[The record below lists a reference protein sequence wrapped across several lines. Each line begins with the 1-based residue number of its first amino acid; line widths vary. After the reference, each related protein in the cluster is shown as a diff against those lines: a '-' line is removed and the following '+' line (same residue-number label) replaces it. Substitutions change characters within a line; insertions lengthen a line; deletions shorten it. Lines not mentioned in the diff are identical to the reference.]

1 MKITKVLIA
10 NRGEIALRIIRTA
23 RSMGYSIVAVYS
35 EQDRDSAHVRESDER
50 VFLPGETLLETY
62 LNIPAI
68 INAAKDT
75 RADAIH
81 PGYGFLSENPLF
93 AQACEREG
101 IVFIGPSSDSI
112 KSMGQKISA
121 REIAVKNNVPVT
133 PGITGS
139 PDELLNNHI
148 NIGFPLL
155 VKAAAGGGGK
165 GMRIVYSEN
174 ELAAAITSTSSEAKN
189 YFGDDTVYIEK
200 FFENP
205 RHIEVQILGDKHG
218 NIIHLF
224 ERECSVQ
231 RRHQKIIEEAPSPT
245 INAEIRSMMC
255 DAAVKLASSIDYYN
269 AGTIEFLVDKDLNFY
284 FLEMNTRIQVE
295 HPVTE
300 ILTGVDIVREQFLI
314 AEGSKLSYKQSDLSI
329 SGHAVELRVYAE
341 DPLNNFM
348 PSPGTILQY
357 GYPDSNNLRGI
368 DWESDLN
375 EENKAEPYIAQWKF
389 GVRVDDAGQQNVVQV
404 YSNFDPMISKVIA
417 HGKDRQES
425 IGKLLNFLTN
435 YVVLGIQTNL
445 SFLNLLLQYPEFTAN
460 QVHTR
465 YIDNHLAEL
474 NSELLKSKDRLDY
487 EVPMTAALIFSL
499 NQRKYI
505 NSQDRYRPSN
515 KIDDLSG
522 KGSHTAGSRI
532 FFDTIEHN
540 HAPNEIRYNI
550 WDEIGYWRILNKLDV
565 IINEQLIEIILEEN
579 NPDHFTF
586 TINGIKKN
594 AALSYNNQG
603 GYHLRLN
610 ENLYTIYMV
619 NTPENTILVKYREHE
634 FIFKRPDMAP
644 SDEFCFA
651 GVIAHKADTGDMVS
665 PMPGRVLTI
674 QVSEGDA
681 VKKGELLMVIEAM
694 KMENNMLAPYDGH
707 IDKIMVK
714 KGDNVD
720 NSSPLIHLVKTSE
733 DLKSE

>member
-81 PGYGFLSENPLF
+81 PGYGFLSENPMF
-93 AQACEREG
+93 AEACEREG
-101 IVFIGPSSDSI
+101 IVFVGPSSDSI
-112 KSMGQKISA
+112 KSMGQKIAA
-121 REIAVKNNVPVT
+121 REIAVKNNIPVT

-139 PDELLNNHI
+139 PDNLLNNHI

-165 GMRIVYSEN
+165 GMRIVYSES

-255 DAAVKLASSIDYYN
+255 AAAVKLASSIDYYN

-300 ILTGVDIVREQFLI
+300 MITGVDIVREQFLI
-314 AEGSKLSYKQSDLSI
+314 AEGSKLSYTQSELSI
-329 SGHAVELRVYAE
+329 NGHAVELRVYAE

-368 DWESDLN
+368 DWESDFN

-389 GVRVDDAGQQNVVQV
+389 GVRVDDAGQQNGVQV
-404 YSNFDPMISKVIA
+404 YSNFDPIISKVIA
-417 HGKDRQES
+417 HGKDRQET
-425 IGKLLNFLTN
+425 IGKLLYFLPN

-474 NSELLKSKDRLDY
+474 NSELLKSKDKLDY

-505 NSQDRYRPSN
+505 NSQDRYGPSN
-515 KIDDLSG
+515 KTDELLG
-522 KGSHTAGSRI
+522 KGSHSTGSRI
-532 FFDTIEHN
+532 LFDTIKHN
-540 HAPNEIRYNI
+540 HAPNEIRHNI

-565 IINEQLIEIILEEN
+565 IINDQLFEIIIEEN
-579 NPDHFTF
+579 NPYHFTF
-586 TINGIKKN
+586 TINGMKKN
-594 AALSYNNQG
+594 AALSYNDQG
-603 GYHLRLN
+603 GFNLRLN

-619 NTPENTILVKYREHE
+619 NTPENNILVKYREHE

-644 SDEFCFA
+644 SDELCFA
-651 GVIAHKADTGDMVS
+651 GVITHKADTGDMVS

-674 QVSEGDA
+674 KVSEGDA

-694 KMENNMLAPYDGH
+694 KMENNLLAPYDGH